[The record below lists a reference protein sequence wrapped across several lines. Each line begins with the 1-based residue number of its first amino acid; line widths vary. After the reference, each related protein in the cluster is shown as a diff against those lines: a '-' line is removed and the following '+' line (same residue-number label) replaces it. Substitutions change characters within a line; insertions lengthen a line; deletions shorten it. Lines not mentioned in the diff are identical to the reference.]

1 MLRDADAAVRWWGAL
16 GHIRLGAAARPAA
29 AALAAALADPSPDV
43 RLAAAEALAGLGQL
57 DRALE
62 VIAEALRADD
72 GFARLS
78 ALSLVARLGTRARPL
93 IPAIRAATYVD
104 PANKDV
110 TDYISRMVGYLPGR
124 ISE

>member
-1 MLRDADAAVRWWGAL
+1 MIAA
-16 GHIRLGAAARPAA
+16 
-29 AALAAALADPSPDV
+29 
-43 RLAAAEALAGLGQL
+43 
-57 DRALE
+57 
-62 VIAEALRADD
+62 ALRADD

-104 PANKDV
+104 LANKDV